1 MTAEYILVVDDDE
14 DIGVLIADVLQR
26 LGIPVRWAKDGNDGL
41 YFMRQAIPSMVL
53 LDLCMPHTT
62 GWELVKQIRS
72 EPGTQH
78 IPLIVV
84 TSFPID
90 ARLLDSLGL
99 TADRIVRKSEIMER
113 LPVVVSDIIEGKRT
127 KTAQ

>member
-1 MTAEYILVVDDDE
+1 MTDEYILVVDDDE
-14 DIGVLIADVLQR
+14 DIGVFITDVLQQF
-26 LGIPVRWAKDGNDGL
+26 GKPVRWAKDGNDGL

-62 GWELVKQIRS
+62 GWDLVKQIRS
-72 EPGTQH
+72 EPETRH
-78 IPLIVV
+78 IPIIVV

-99 TADRIVRKSEIMER
+99 T
-113 LPVVVSDIIEGKRT
+113 T
-127 KTAQ
+127 